1 MTPGTGTTAT
11 GRTTAQSDGARALRR
26 MALDEDLK
34 ASVMS
39 DPVLARLARRIA
51 DRYVAGETLHEAL
64 ARARAVVRRGHEASL
79 ELVGE
84 SVRDRQEAEQATD
97 AFVEVA
103 QAIGDCGLPS
113 TISLDLSH
121 LGLLID
127 PGLGTANAERVAR
140 AAAAAGTTLMLSAE
154 GSDRTDLVLDAYERV
169 FDACPVVGI
178 TLQAR
183 LHRTQDDLARVM
195 ARPGRV
201 RLVKG
206 AFEESE
212 DVAVS
217 REDDRLRGRYLAMA
231 DTLIA
236 NRHSTSIATH
246 DLELLDELQRRHGTA
261 LRDPHVEFEMLLGL
275 GEDALDGLHAQGYR
289 TREYVVFGQEWWLY
303 VLNRVSEHPD
313 RLHAAVADGLGDPA
327 GRHPRGG
334 VEVVHP
340 PELRR

>member
-1 MTPGTGTTAT
+1 MPKTSPTAT
-11 GRTTAQSDGARALRR
+11 ARTAAQSDAARALRR

-34 ASVMS
+34 ARVVT
-39 DPVLARLARRIA
+39 DPVLAGLARRIA
-51 DRYVAGETLHEAL
+51 DRYVAGENLHDAL
-64 ARARAVVRRGHEASL
+64 VRARAVVRRGHAVSL

-103 QAIGDCGLPS
+103 QAITDCGLPS
-113 TISLDLSH
+113 TVSLDLSH

-127 PGLGTANAERVAR
+127 RGLGAANAERVAR

-154 GSDRTDLVLDAYERV
+154 GSDRTELVLDTYERV

-183 LHRTQDDLARVM
+183 LHRTPDDLARVM
-195 ARPGRV
+195 ARSGRV

-212 DVAVS
+212 YVAVS
-217 REDDRLRGRYLAMA
+217 REDDRLRSRYLALA
-231 DTLIA
+231 DTLITG
-236 NRHSTSIATH
+236 RHNTSIATH
-246 DLELLDELQRRHGTA
+246 DLDLLDELQQRHGSA
-261 LRDPHVEFEMLLGL
+261 LREPHVEFEMLLGL

-303 VLNRVSEHPD
+303 VLNRVSEQPD
-313 RLHAAVADGLGDPA
+313 RLHAAVADALGDPG
-327 GRHPRGG
+327 GRLSRGG
-334 VEVVHP
+334 VEAVHP
-340 PELRR
+340 PELRG